1 MEKIILIDI
10 KVMEII
16 ILIVFIVCSLVTL
29 SLMQGNEHPRRYDEF
44 FGGKDKEIYEKEKRK
59 KQKK

>member
-1 MEKIILIDI
+1 
-10 KVMEII
+10 MEII

-29 SLMQGNEHPRRYDEF
+29 SLCRATNIPEEYDDF
-44 FGGKDKEIYEKEKRK
+44 IGGKDKEIYEKEKRK